1 MIHETKETKKF
12 YWENDTWGV
21 IHTEQGETLEMN
33 LHTCDVSGRQYITF
47 YPEQTE
53 DVKKSKDMGCEGLK
67 SMKVL
72 ASYEVNQKY

>member
-1 MIHETKETKKF
+1 MSKEKF

-53 DVKKSKDMGCEGLK
+53 DVKKS
-67 SMKVL
+67 MKVL
-72 ASYEVNQKY
+72 ASYEVKQKQ

>member
-1 MIHETKETKKF
+1 MSKEKF
-12 YWENDTWGV
+12 YWEEDTWGV

-53 DVKKSKDMGCEGLK
+53 DVKKS
-67 SMKVL
+67 MKVL
-72 ASYEVNQKY
+72 ASYEVNQKQ

>member
-1 MIHETKETKKF
+1 MSKETF

-21 IHTEQGETLEMN
+21 IHTEQGETLEIN
-33 LHTCDVSGRQYITF
+33 LHTCDVSGKQYISF

-53 DVKKSKDMGCEGLK
+53 DVKK

-72 ASYEVNQKY
+72 ASYEVNQKI